1 MAGKLVPRSQR
12 DEWEQE
18 YSGPL
23 WRWMLEVTIAG
34 IPDSQAALTDHVR
47 KAWMA
52 ALRARFCL
60 QFFGAPGFALSSAAA
75 LLAILLIGSGG
86 LRTLRQFAR
95 GLPFHEPA
103 RVVILAQGPPY
114 FGIRLGFRDRET
126 VAMRMKGHT
135 LKDLAT
141 YSWSTTVFNSPQG
154 HREIIAAEVGP
165 SFFDVLGVGPVLGH
179 GLTYRD
185 AGGEPSRDDTGTFLA
200 SEAFWR
206 NELHSDL
213 TAIGRQYDIGG
224 RSLRLA
230 GILPRGFIFL
240 STPIA
245 VWLAAPPE
253 LPAQGQPWPLALR
266 GAVGRL
272 LPGVT
277 PAQAEADLRDA
288 LVSKGIGRRNFLMHA
303 TPVADLVYRPLLT
316 YGSDFLIALGGV
328 LLWAAIQSIRDHR
341 RGADWRVV
349 TRFWGFFAAKTA
361 IPLAVLFVLVF
372 EFTDVTR
379 LGVTGGTRPGQS
391 ALGVWL
397 YYSVLAMIMFWAW
410 RDQPKRCRVCLQR
423 MHHPIRI
430 GIPGQMLLETAGQEV
445 ICPDGHGSVFRSD
458 SVMGAEISDRWMGFP

>member
-1 MAGKLVPRSQR
+1 MAGKLVPQSQR
-12 DEWEQE
+12 DEWAQE

-23 WRWMLEVTIAG
+23 WRWMLEVTKAG
-34 IPDSQAALTDHVR
+34 IPDSQAAVTDHVR
-47 KAWMA
+47 KAWQA
-52 ALRARFCL
+52 ALKARFSV
-60 QFFGAPGFALSSAAA
+60 QFFGAPGFALSTSSV

-95 GLPFHEPA
+95 GLPFRDSA

-114 FGIRLGFRDRET
+114 FGFRLGFRDREI
-126 VAMRMKGHT
+126 VAMRMKGRT
-135 LKDLAT
+135 LEDLAT

-154 HREIIAAEVGP
+154 HRAIIAAEVGP
-165 SFFDVLGVGPVLGH
+165 SFFDVLGVGPTLGR
-179 GLTYRD
+179 GLTYKD
-185 AGGEPSRDDTGTFLA
+185 VGGEASREEVGTFLA

-206 NELHSDL
+206 SELHADL

-240 STPIA
+240 SAPIA

-253 LPAQGQPWPLALR
+253 LPAQGQPWPLTLR

-277 PAQAEADLRDA
+277 PAKAEADLRDA
-288 LVSKGIGRRNFLMHA
+288 LVSKGIARRNFEMHA
-303 TPVADLVYRPLLT
+303 TPVGDLVYRPLLT
-316 YGSDFLIALGGV
+316 YGGDFLAAFGAV
-328 LLWAAIQSIRDHR
+328 LLWGAIQAVRDHR
-341 RGADWRVV
+341 RGASWRVA
-349 TRFWGFFAAKTA
+349 TRFWGFFVAKTA
-361 IPLAVLFVLVF
+361 VPLAVVFVFVL
-372 EFTDVTR
+372 EITDVSR
-379 LGVTGGTRPGQS
+379 LGITGGTRPSQS
-391 ALGVWL
+391 ALGVWF
-397 YYSVLAMIMFWAW
+397 YYSVLAMILFWAW